1 MCTQTLESKK
11 LSLGQR
17 FNAFMDRSRRSYY
30 SFLALMTTATVSTAP
45 TFCAA
50 ASMSSIFKSI
60 AEIIYDIALYTGLG
74 ILLFALVSWILA
86 MKDENAEG
94 QSRAIRTAI
103 VGIALVC
110 FRTIGAPIINSLI
123 S

>member
-1 MCTQTLESKK
+1 MCTHTLENKK
-11 LSLGQR
+11 LSLAQR
-17 FNAFMDRSRRSYY
+17 FNAFMDRTRRSYY

-45 TFCAA
+45 TFCAPT
-50 ASMSSIFKSI
+50 MSSIFQSM
-60 AEIIYDIALYTGLG
+60 ANIIYDIALYTGLG

-103 VGIALVC
+103 VGITLVC
-110 FRTIGAPIINSLI
+110 FKAIGAPIINSLI